1 MTIAYL
7 ISCLLKIRHARVK
20 AKAAVLT
27 LLSPPDTARIFAV
40 MDQLTCQTTS
50 LNLCSNFGDHE
61 FPEASSHV
69 QINTLPS
76 YKSKQTELV
85 GPLVTTQKKQPW
97 LLLELHFQITALTW
111 TLDVFTFL
119 LLLSL
124 KARQEYSSLMR
135 KTTYKRWLANSTEK
149 LPKYIYIS
157 WNFFHRMRFCF
168 PVTWQQV
175 SSLPSSLLAIKK
187 NQNIYRIMSSKNT
200 TVNMKVEDIRAD

>member
-1 MTIAYL
+1 
-7 ISCLLKIRHARVK
+7 
-20 AKAAVLT
+20 
-27 LLSPPDTARIFAV
+27 

-187 NQNIYRIMSSKNT
+187 KPKHLQNYEQQEHYSQYEGWGHQSWLRMPVIRKQYFQLAVQWIWSR
-200 TVNMKVEDIRAD
+200 DIKIWH